1 MSIKKNVHLIWVVMS
16 MVLYGGVAVGYA
28 RWSGGDVEQPDT
40 VLSVPWILCIVGLL
54 LIGVHA
60 FFLHRAL
67 HRTAGGNI
75 SPPVPGETPDEA
87 RKRAKNE
94 VFAKISHEI
103 RTPLNG
109 IIGMTEVALTTR
121 LDDNQRRIIAIIE
134 SESNHLLKLINGV
147 LDFSKIE
154 AGKLTIESTDFD
166 LNRLLEALGETV
178 AVQATRK
185 GLEFDLYQPPDMP
198 RRVIGDQTRLRQV
211 LLNLA
216 SNAVKFTSEGE
227 ISIKAE
233 LMSHQ
238 PERATIRFTVQ
249 DTGIGIADDKQSTI
263 FDSFTQA
270 DETTTRLYGGTGLG
284 TTISRSLVEI
294 MGGQLQL
301 ESRPGRGTR
310 IWFELDFELGPDE
323 ARPEAEAAQAVRPK
337 HVLMVDDCFTSLQF
351 ALKYLHALGCR
362 TQAAEDGA
370 QALEMLKEASRRKD
384 PFDLI
389 ITDFRMPRMSGYEL
403 ARQAREMETYH
414 ATPIIA
420 VSGLQEIAGGED
432 FRSMGFDRCLAKPL
446 IFDDLKSAI
455 TEVCTP
461 RSQEEQSSP
470 SKENRMAAGTRR
482 SALILLAEDYPA
494 NQQVV
499 TMHLQSVGY
508 RVDLAE
514 NGQAAVRMAARTPYD
529 LILMD
534 LDMPVMDG
542 YAATRT
548 IRLIEQQEKTGPE
561 TPIIAMTAHA
571 TQAHETR
578 SRKAGVNDFLTKP
591 VRRKRLLETVQQW
604 LSKGERNTECD
615 NIAADAPAPIPA
627 PGTSVPPIDWPL
639 ALEEFMGRA
648 DRLNQVLDDFQH
660 HIREQLN
667 TIEQAISDGDA
678 GTVKRQAH
686 AIKGGAANLIAIPL
700 SEAAARLEQLA
711 EVGVLTG
718 APGALNALHN
728 EAERLRA
735 STRGH
740 SAPNVMWP

>member
-1 MSIKKNVHLIWVVMS
+1 MSFKKNFYLIGVVLS
-16 MVLYGGVAVGYA
+16 MVLYGVVAVAYA
-28 RWSGGDVEQPDT
+28 WRSDVGAARSDIA
-40 VLSVPWILCIVGLL
+40 LSVRWILCILGLL
-54 LIGVHA
+54 LIGTHA
-60 FFLHRAL
+60 FFLRRAL
-67 HRTAGGNI
+67 LRPPDVNIALPAAGE
-75 SPPVPGETPDEA
+75 SSDEA

-121 LDDNQRRIIAIIE
+121 LDDNQRRIISIIG
-134 SESNHLLKLINGV
+134 SESNHLLELINGV

-154 AGKLTIESTDFD
+154 AGKLTIEASIFN

-178 AVQATRK
+178 AVQAARK
-185 GLEFDLYQPPDMP
+185 GLEFNLYQPPDMP
-198 RRVIGDQTRLRQV
+198 HRVIGDQTRLRQV

-233 LMSHQ
+233 LISRQ

-249 DTGIGIADDKQSTI
+249 DTGIGIADEKQSTI

-301 ESRPGRGTR
+301 ESRPGQGTR
-310 IWFELDFELGPDE
+310 IWFELDFEPGPDE
-323 ARPEAEAAQAVRPK
+323 VRPEAEAAQAVQPK
-337 HVLMVDDCFTSLQF
+337 YVLMVDDCFTSRQF

-370 QALEMLKEASRRKD
+370 QALNMLKEASRRQD

-389 ITDFRMPRMSGYEL
+389 ITDFRMPRISGYEL
-403 ARQAREMETYH
+403 ARQAREMETYQD
-414 ATPIIA
+414 TPIIA
-420 VSGLQEIAGGED
+420 VTGLQEIAGGED

-461 RSQEEQSSP
+461 QSRKEQRCP
-470 SKENRMAAGTRR
+470 SKKHGTDAAVRQPAR
-482 SALILLAEDYPA
+482 ILLAEDYPA

-514 NGQAAVRMAARTPYD
+514 NGQSAVRMAARTSYD

-534 LDMPVMDG
+534 LDMPIMDG
-542 YAATRT
+542 YTATRT
-548 IRLIEQQEKTGPE
+548 IRLIEQQGKAGPE
-561 TPIIAMTAHA
+561 TPIIALTAHA
-571 TQAHETR
+571 MPAHEKR
-578 SRKAGVNDFLTKP
+578 SRKAGANDFLTKP
-591 VRRKRLLETVQQW
+591 VRRRRLLETVQQW
-604 LSKGERNTECD
+604 LAKHERDTGPDPVSAN
-615 NIAADAPAPIPA
+615 APASIHEPDRSA
-627 PGTSVPPIDWPL
+627 PPIDWPL
-639 ALEEFMGRA
+639 ALEEFMGRK
-648 DRLNQVLDDFQH
+648 DRLNRVLDDFQH

-686 AIKGGAANLIAIPL
+686 AMKGGAANLIAIPL

-711 EVGVLTG
+711 DVGDLTG
-718 APGALNALHN
+718 APGALNALQR
-728 EAERLRA
+728 EAVRLRA
-735 STRGH
+735 CTRSH
-740 SAPNVMWP
+740 SIQKTT